1 MLVAI
6 HDVTASELTRAF
18 VLLQR
23 HAQLG
28 ARDAMLAAVALNRG
42 LAAIVTADRGFD
54 GIPGLPCRSA
64 RRSSGRVAPRLTG
77 PVPGYGAPSP
87 ASSRA
92 RSSTAS
98 VIGSVRRPVNV
109 FCWLGW

>member
-1 MLVAI
+1 M
-6 HDVTASELTRAF
+6 TR
-18 VLLQR
+18 VLL
-23 HAQLG
+23 
-28 ARDAMLAAVALNRG
+28 DTNVFVYAMAGPSSYREPCR
-42 LAAIVTADRGFD
+42 AIVTADRGFD

-64 RRSSGRVAPRLTG
+64 RRSSGRVALRLTG